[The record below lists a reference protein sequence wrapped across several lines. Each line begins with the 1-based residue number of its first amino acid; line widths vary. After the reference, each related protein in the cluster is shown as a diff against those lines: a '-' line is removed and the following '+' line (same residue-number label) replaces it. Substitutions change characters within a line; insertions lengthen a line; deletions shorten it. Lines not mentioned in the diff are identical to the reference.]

1 MDDVLT
7 ILLEPPTRDPA
18 KRSSNVTRYEQLANL
33 ATDQAARRRHERNRC
48 AQFAW
53 RLMRG
58 LADYLECPLGT
69 ASFAWLGPDFRL
81 GETQGS
87 VRDSRP
93 RMQLGEDGFWYF
105 AIRLHFQAPADDSIS
120 YDFDGCYGLKED
132 GAAFVVRGDEDV
144 RIDPTDMGAIGS
156 FYEET
161 YRELGEALSKPF
173 TDPPRRFGFAPP
185 EPDPIVV
192 ASSARNTPLATRGFP
207 QCSPGTQAS
216 RPSTFCQEASLGRLP

>member
-1 MDDVLT
+1 
-7 ILLEPPTRDPA
+7 
-18 KRSSNVTRYEQLANL
+18 VTRYEQLAKL
-33 ATDQAARRRHERNRC
+33 ATGQAARRRDEHNRC
-48 AQFAW
+48 ARFAC
-53 RLMRG
+53 RLMCG

-93 RMQLGEDGFWYF
+93 HMHLGQGGFWYF
-105 AIRLHFQAPADDSIS
+105 AIRLHFQAPADNSIF
-120 YDFDGCYGLKED
+120 YDFDGCYGLKEN

-144 RIDPTDMGAIGS
+144 CIDPTDAGAVGS

-161 YRELGEALSKPF
+161 SRGLGEALSKPF

-185 EPDPIVV
+185 GPHPTAAGAARSAAPVTGHFPRDPG
-192 ASSARNTPLATRGFP
+192 P
-207 QCSPGTQAS
+207 
-216 RPSTFCQEASLGRLP
+216 

>member
-1 MDDVLT
+1 L
-7 ILLEPPTRDPA
+7 A
-18 KRSSNVTRYEQLANL
+18 KL
-33 ATDQAARRRHERNRC
+33 ATDQAARRRDEHNRC

-53 RLMRG
+53 RLMGG

-69 ASFAWLGPDFRL
+69 ARFAWVGPDFRL

-93 RMQLGEDGFWYF
+93 QMQLGKDGFWYF
-105 AIRLHFQAPADDSIS
+105 AIRLHFQAPADDLIF
-120 YDFDGCYGLKED
+120 YDFDGCFGLKED

-144 RIDPTDMGAIGS
+144 RIDPTDTGAVGS

-161 YRELGEALSKPF
+161 YRGLGEALSKPF

-185 EPDPIVV
+185 GPDPITTGAARSAPPV
-192 ASSARNTPLATRGFP
+192 ARDFP
-207 QCSPGTQAS
+207 Q
-216 RPSTFCQEASLGRLP
+216 